1 MGTTLRSFISLYLRL
16 RIVVLYEASKPCS
29 DYMKEIPI
37 FPKTVKRYNCAD
49 LDQNKELVFLL
60 TSVLLY
66 FVLCV
71 GLWGKPI
78 TEKQNIQ
85 PISTS
90 QLRHCCLYTPRL
102 LRSSL
107 LRVAKLVLRH
117 DFLLDRLSAV
127 LRSKRSYPAMLMAE
141 QLVHQRFTIPGPLVQ
156 RNVSLN
162 LNHPKKIGT
171 VLPLGALNPT
181 HVPL

>member
-1 MGTTLRSFISLYLRL
+1 MEEDHRIAYLLSTSMCWVGWVSCCSSTHART
-16 RIVVLYEASKPCS
+16 PC
-29 DYMKEIPI
+29 ELLLA
-37 FPKTVKRYNCAD
+37 THLKRVIGRGDGCGKN
-49 LDQNKELVFLL
+49 NRF
-60 TSVLLY
+60 
-66 FVLCV
+66 CV
-71 GLWGKPI
+71 GINHLHQKEV
-78 TEKQNIQ
+78 EKGIIQ
-85 PISTS
+85 PISTGR
-90 QLRHCCLYTPRL
+90 LRYRCLCTPRL
-102 LRSSL
+102 LRSGL
-107 LRVAKLVLRH
+107 LRVTKLVLRY

-156 RNVSLN
+156 RNASLN

>member
-1 MGTTLRSFISLYLRL
+1 MI
-16 RIVVLYEASKPCS
+16 A
-29 DYMKEIPI
+29 
-37 FPKTVKRYNCAD
+37 
-49 LDQNKELVFLL
+49 
-60 TSVLLY
+60 
-66 FVLCV
+66 
-71 GLWGKPI
+71 
-78 TEKQNIQ
+78 EKQNIQ

-90 QLRHCCLYTPRL
+90 KLSHCYVYTSRL
-102 LRSSL
+102 LRSDL
-107 LRVAKLVLRH
+107 LRVLKLVLRH

-127 LRSKRSYPAMLMAE
+127 IRSKRSYPAMLLAE

-162 LNHPKKIGT
+162 LDHPKKIGT